1 LINLI
6 TPPAELVAFVLQRLC
21 YGSGMKK
28 AIPLIIFGLLLLVV
42 LVLVNSNPS
51 TPAPTTTGSTASS
64 TSPATSSV
72 DSLYTSEWP
81 EYDYEIFNSAVVFDY
96 NIDSKKPGRV
106 RSHKIPST
114 PPQLAAY
121 LTKQPDWNP
130 TREVPGMYRVEDN
143 VPTLSNP
150 NVTPYTTLMNTGY
163 ILLTGN
169 PWYRCLIPDCISLT
183 EDNIMDYDE
192 LIIFDYEGNILHK
205 FHTEEGFTFIDTY
218 DPDYG
223 YGDPLGMYYLLQK
236 FNYTPVLKI
245 SISDR
250 SIVENTGARYFYT
263 LDLLTGEIK

>member
-1 LINLI
+1 
-6 TPPAELVAFVLQRLC
+6 
-21 YGSGMKK
+21 MKK

-81 EYDYEIFNSAVVFDY
+81 EYDYDAVESSMIRKSDFDLSEDFLFKH
-96 NIDSKKPGRV
+96 I
-106 RSHKIPST
+106 IPST

>member
-1 LINLI
+1 MGRLIQDESPCSLINLI
-6 TPPAELVAFVLQRLC
+6 TPPAELVAFLFSALC
-21 YGSGMKK
+21 YVLGMKK

-81 EYDYEIFNSAVVFDY
+81 EYDYEQFDY
-96 NIDSKKPGRV
+96 VVGSYRNQFETR
-106 RSHKIPST
+106 KIKH
-114 PPQLAAY
+114 PPQLTDY

-169 PWYRCLIPDCISLT
+169 PSYVCHKIDCISLT
-183 EDNIMDYDE
+183 KENVMDYDE

-205 FHTEEGFTFIDTY
+205 FHTEEGFYLHCSTY

-223 YGDPLGMYYLLQK
+223 YGDNLGELLITK
-236 FNYTPVLKI
+236 FNTHHVHIPQ
-245 SISDR
+245 R
-250 SIVENTGARYFYT
+250 Q
-263 LDLLTGEIK
+263 